1 MKTVGVGCALG
12 ALALIFVPAWGPAGA
27 VVLALLAAA
36 LLDPAVVQ
44 RVLRPGTLVAVLL
57 AALSVGVLAAWL
69 SDPRSGV
76 AVGGSIVLRL
86 ITVFLLAGLLARSMD
101 SEALA
106 RTATRAHLPRF
117 GLALGLALNALPHVG
132 EALRDGWV
140 ALAARRGRRRP
151 RLRDLPRL
159 AETMLAHT
167 ARIAEEAAAA
177 AALRGHAA
185 LLRHGEPLAAPPIM
199 VVVTGIPGAGK
210 TPTMAKAAAL
220 LRGRGVTI
228 AGFVQMP
235 VRGPKVTEG
244 FVVRD
249 IVSGEECTL
258 ARRVSGGRGEHGTPF
273 QFERSGFALARRALT
288 PVEPPHVLFA
298 DEIGPVE
305 LRGAG
310 HMPALRRA
318 LARAQLRAAVVS
330 VRRHLVPA
338 FLAQLAA
345 PAAAIVDVS
354 ESADA
359 VASVLAALAPVL
371 PGSAALQ

>member
-1 MKTVGVGCALG
+1 MKAIGVGCGLG
-12 ALALIFVPAWGPAGA
+12 ALALIFVPGWGPAGA
-27 VVLALLAAA
+27 LGLALLAAG
-36 LLDPAVVQ
+36 LLDPTVVR
-44 RVLRPGTLVAVLL
+44 RVLRPGTLLAVVL

-69 SDPRSGV
+69 SSPRSGA
-76 AVGGSIVLRL
+76 AVGGSTLLRL
-86 ITVFLLAGLLARSMD
+86 ITVFLLAGLLARSVD

-106 RTATRAHLPRF
+106 RMATRAHMARF

-140 ALAARRGRRRP
+140 ALASRRGRRRP
-151 RLRDLPRL
+151 RVRDFPRL

-185 LLRHGEPLAAPPIM
+185 LLRHGEPLAAAPVM
-199 VVVTGIPGAGK
+199 VVVTGTPGAGK
-210 TPTMAKAAAL
+210 TPTMAEAAAAL
-220 LRGRGVTI
+220 RARGVAV

-244 FVVRD
+244 FVVRAV
-249 IVSGEECTL
+249 VSGEECRL
-258 ARRVSGGRGEHGTPF
+258 ARRVSAARGEHGTPF
-273 QFERSGFALARRALT
+273 QFERAGFAFARRALT
-288 PVEPPHVLFA
+288 PVERPQVLFA

-318 LARAQLRAAVVS
+318 LSRAQLRAAVVS

-354 ESADA
+354 ESADG
-359 VASVLAALAPVL
+359 VAAVLAALAPVL
-371 PGSAALQ
+371 PVSATLE